1 MPLPKPQA
9 DAHIEA
15 MKQPA
20 LYISHGSPMIVVE
33 QSPARTFLEAYGR
46 RWEKPKAIIVASA
59 HYEAAGGPELTSGPA
74 PSTIHDF
81 GGFPDVLYRMR
92 YPASGAPEIA
102 AAAAERLAEAGFAP
116 RLNPQR
122 GFDHG
127 VWTPLMLMAPLANIP
142 VVALSIDLMQSPDWH
157 FRVGR
162 ALAPLREEGVAIIG
176 SGSATHNLR
185 AFFSG
190 QFPADAKG
198 QDWVED
204 FRAWLDEHIEAGDAQ
219 ALLHYRQAA
228 PHAVENHP
236 TEDHIL
242 PLFVALGAGGPGPG
256 KRIHA
261 SIDHSVLAMDAFAF
275 GDPI

>member
-1 MPLPKPQA
+1 
-9 DAHIEA
+9 
-15 MKQPA
+15 MKSPA

-33 QSPARTFLEAYGR
+33 QSQARTFLEDYGR
-46 RWEKPKAIIVASA
+46 RWASPKAIIVASA
-59 HYEAAGGPELTSGPA
+59 HYEAPGGPELTSGRSPE
-74 PSTIHDF
+74 TVHDF
-81 GGFPDVLYRMR
+81 GGFPEILYRMR
-92 YPASGAPEIA
+92 YPAPGAPEIA
-102 AAAAERLAEAGFAP
+102 AAAAELLAEAGFAP
-116 RLNPQR
+116 RLNPER

-127 VWTPLMLMAPLANIP
+127 VWTPLMLMQPQADIPL
-142 VVALSIDLMQSPDWH
+142 VALSIDRAQSPEWH
-157 FRVGR
+157 FNIGR
-162 ALAPLREEGVAIIG
+162 ALAPLRDEGVAVIG

-190 QFPADAKG
+190 QFPAGAKG

-204 FRAWLDEHIEAGDAQ
+204 FRAWLAQHIEAGDA
-219 ALLHYRQAA
+219 ASLLDYRRQA
-228 PHAVENHP
+228 PHAIENHP

-261 SIDHSVLAMDAFAF
+261 SVDHSVLAMDSFAF